1 MSKEIISLQL
11 ENIKKIKAITI
22 RPEGNFVEISGR
34 NGQGKSTVLDAI
46 WWVLKGKDNI
56 QQMPVRQGQEKG
68 TIRLELN
75 DLIIE
80 RVFKVNEVGTDYT
93 TTIKVTSKDGAKYS
107 SPQAVL
113 DKFTGIL
120 GFDPLAFMRMS
131 AKEQYEFIRKNAD
144 LKVDIDEL
152 DRKHKSLYEQRT
164 EVNREV
170 KRLEA
175 QIESMPIVNVPKER
189 VDVATLMSV
198 LQNAQESNQKIQ
210 KAKYALD
217 SLTQKKISKQDEI
230 KRLEAQI
237 LSIKSDVEQ
246 LDVDIRRGLEFMRSN
261 QPIDTTD
268 IESKIKDAETINA
281 AFDAAVNRDK
291 LVTQKINE
299 EAHVIHLNNEMESLE
314 NQKKQAIES
323 ANLPVKELGFGNNEL
338 LYKGLPIK
346 QLSAAEQ
353 LKLSMDIATAEN
365 PDLKVILLRDA
376 SLLDD
381 ESLEYIKQR
390 AEESGYQI
398 WAERVDTTGTKG
410 FVIEDGELKA

>member
-1 MSKEIISLQL
+1 MKKIISLQL
-11 ENIKKIKAITI
+11 ENIKKIKAIRI
-22 RPEGNFVEISGR
+22 EPNGNFVQITGK
-34 NGQGKSTVLDAI
+34 NGQGKTTVLDAI
-46 WWVLKGKDNI
+46 WWALKGKDNI
-56 QQMPVRQGQEKG
+56 QQMPVRQGQERG

-120 GFDPLAFMRMS
+120 GFDPLAFMRMG

-152 DRKHKSLYEQRT
+152 DRKYKSLYEQRT

-175 QIESMPIVNVPKER
+175 QIESMSIVNVPKER
-189 VDVATLMSV
+189 VDVVTLMSD
-198 LQNAQESNQKIQ
+198 LQAAQENNQKIQ
-210 KAKYALD
+210 KAKYTLD
-217 SLTQKKISKQDEI
+217 SLTQKKTSKQDEI
-230 KRLEAQI
+230 KRLENLI
-237 LSIKSDVEQ
+237 LGLRSDIEQ
-246 LDVDIRRGLEFMRSN
+246 LDVDIRRGLEFMRN
-261 QPIDTTD
+261 NKTVDTTD

-281 AFDAAVNRDK
+281 AFDANTNKNK
-291 LVTQKINE
+291 LVQQKAEVQAKAGVLTI
-299 EAHVIHLNNEMESLE
+299 EMESLE
-314 NQKKQAIES
+314 NQKKYAIES

-390 AEESGYQI
+390 AEDSGYQI